1 MASGNSDLALP
12 WRQDGAQ
19 WRMAVMPSLRLLA
32 PYWYLI
38 LATILFVSP
47 GLLAL
52 AREIW
57 SLEQG
62 GHGPII
68 LVSGLWLLLREAR
81 GIVPGRAS
89 RALALSLL
97 AGTLVINILAR
108 VMGILSLDWLTTYGA
123 MVVVLYAYI
132 GGTAIRRLWFP
143 LCFLLFLVPPP
154 PLIVGPVTQIS
165 KQIIATTS
173 IDMLSW
179 FGYEVAYS
187 GTTLYIDQYELLVAD
202 ACAGM
207 NSLFSLLAIGSLYIY
222 LRHIYLRERAQ
233 WRYAALLG
241 LLVVPVA
248 VIANLVRVLLLLLI
262 THYAGDAAAQ
272 GFLHQAA
279 GLMMFIVA
287 LSILAMADRALAPLR
302 HRLGYA

>member
-1 MASGNSDLALP
+1 MASRISDPAWP
-12 WRQDGAQ
+12 WREDVTH
-19 WRMAVMPSLRLLA
+19 WRRDAARSLRPLIS
-32 PYWYLI
+32 YWYLI
-38 LATILFVSP
+38 LAMILFVTP

-81 GIVPGRAS
+81 GIVPGQAS

-97 AGTLVINILAR
+97 AATLIVNILAR
-108 VMGILSLDWLTTYGA
+108 VMGILSLDWLTTYA
-123 MVVVLYAYI
+123 ALAIVLYAYV
-132 GGTAIRRLWFP
+132 GGAAIRRLWFP
-143 LCFLLFLVPPP
+143 LCYLLFLVPPP
-154 PLIVGPVTQIS
+154 PLVVGPVTQIS

-222 LRHIYLRERAQ
+222 LRHKAQ
-233 WRYAALLG
+233 WRYAVLLG
-241 LLVVPVA
+241 LFVVPVA
-248 VIANLVRVLLLLLI
+248 VIANLVRVLILLLI

-287 LSILAMADRALAPLR
+287 LSILATADRALAPLR
-302 HRLGYA
+302 HRMAHA